1 MLVASVGAMAGLAM
15 VTYISLWVLGDAAP
29 YLVISMGA
37 AAVLMFTAPQSPLS
51 QPWPVIGGHII
62 PACIGVA
69 CAQWLSDPV
78 IGAVLALGLSLLF
91 MQWFHCLHPPGG
103 AVAILPVLGGD
114 QIHALG
120 FSFVLMP
127 VALNSVLMVIV
138 VMLVMRCVPGRR
150 YPTVAATPE
159 LQKASSVVEPQ
170 FQREDLVQALSQI
183 DEFIDVSGEELS
195 RIYSYAVLASKQRK
209 MGEVKCVDIMTYPVL
224 TAEFGT
230 ELGEAWALMHHN
242 KIKSLPVVDRAM
254 RVIGIVTVAD
264 FIKEAH
270 AHDQGDDIASRLRAL
285 LRRNTSLV
293 SDKVEVVGQIMSTNV
308 VSVPEQEHV
317 VSLVSLFSE
326 HAIHHVPVL
335 NDERRLVGMVTRYDL
350 MQVLQ

>member
-1 MLVASVGAMAGLAM
+1 MLIASVGVMVGLAL
-15 VTYISLWVLGDAAP
+15 VTSISLWMLGDAAP
-29 YLVISMGA
+29 YLVVSMGA
-37 AAVLMFTAPQSPLS
+37 AAILMFTAPQSPLS
-51 QPWPVIGGHII
+51 QPWPVVGGHVI
-62 PACIGVA
+62 PAGIGVA

-78 IGAVLALGLSLLF
+78 IGAMLALGLSLFF
-91 MQWFHCLHPPGG
+91 MQWFRCLHPPGG
-103 AVAILPVLGGD
+103 AVAILPLLGSD

-138 VMLVMRCVPGRR
+138 VVVVMRFMPGRH
-150 YPTVAATPE
+150 YPMVAAT
-159 LQKASSVVEPQ
+159 LDQKKVASVVEPQ
-170 FQREDLVQALSQI
+170 FQREDLVHALSQI
-183 DEFIDVSGEELS
+183 DEFVDVSGEELS

-230 ELGEAWALMHHN
+230 ELGEAWALMHQN
-242 KIKSLPVVDRAM
+242 KIKSLPVVDKAK
-254 RVIGIVTVAD
+254 RVIGIVTLAD

-270 AHDQGDDIASRLRAL
+270 AHEQGEDIASRLRAL
-285 LRRNTSLV
+285 VRRNTTLM
-293 SDKVEVVGQIMSTNV
+293 SDKAEVVGQIMSTNV
-308 VSVPEQEHV
+308 VAVSEQDHV

-326 HAIHHVPVL
+326 NAIHHVPIL
-335 NDERRLVGMVTRYDL
+335 NDEKRLVGMVTRYDL